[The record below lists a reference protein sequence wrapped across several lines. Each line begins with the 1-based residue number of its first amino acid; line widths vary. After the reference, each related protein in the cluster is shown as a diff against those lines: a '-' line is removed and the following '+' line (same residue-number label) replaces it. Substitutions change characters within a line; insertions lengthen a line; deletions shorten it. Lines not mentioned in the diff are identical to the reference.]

1 MAKTDLNILLA
12 MKMLKI
18 SSLCIFLA
26 IMSVY
31 RKDFEETKHVFI
43 LIKDYKLF
51 KKI

>member
-1 MAKTDLNILLA
+1 

-18 SSLCIFLA
+18 SSLCIVLA